1 MILLRN
7 VVSAIPKREPKMKE
21 LVEDLTRMGCEGLLP
36 KPWNLRNEAMLRE
49 FLFER
54 GNQWERTMR
63 RDPKQWT
70 VKVWVDVYGFAP
82 RRGEGWAS
90 KKNTYFV
97 GKFKAEND
105 PKDRFHL
112 VDCKTPRERTVI
124 EFLLPILYR
133 KKTQAVEHHHGQH
146 NFWGFVRSKAS
157 QLGETCP
164 RIGREVDRPQRQE
177 TLACLLVPLSPLPT
191 ERVRQ

>member
-1 MILLRN
+1 VGENHEERSETMDCKSVGGRLWLC
-7 VVSAIPKREPKMKE
+7 AEKRGR
-21 LVEDLTRMGCEGLLP
+21 V
-36 KPWNLRNEAMLRE
+36 
-49 FLFER
+49 
-54 GNQWERTMR
+54 
-63 RDPKQWT
+63 
-70 VKVWVDVYGFAP
+70 
-82 RRGEGWAS
+82 GEQ
-90 KKNTYFV
+90 KNTYFV

>member
-1 MILLRN
+1 MPDVSKEEDFIMILLRN

-90 KKNTYFV
+90 KKT
-97 GKFKAEND
+97 
-105 PKDRFHL
+105 
-112 VDCKTPRERTVI
+112 
-124 EFLLPILYR
+124 PIL
-133 KKTQAVEHHHGQH
+133 
-146 NFWGFVRSKAS
+146 
-157 QLGETCP
+157 
-164 RIGREVDRPQRQE
+164 
-177 TLACLLVPLSPLPT
+177 
-191 ERVRQ
+191 